1 MQKRDL
7 WIFRIVTGLFSV
19 MMVGGASMY
28 FMQNDQVREAF
39 TNLGYPTF
47 IIYPLAIAKLL
58 GLVAIWTNK
67 SPMLKEWAYAG
78 FVFELLL
85 GIGAH
90 LAVQGRQDVRRAG
103 TGRRVPTHLGVGPE
117 GLLPMVR
124 DVDHRD
130 GLDGRPAGDPVEES
144 HRVFSRGG
152 PRSPSARAR
161 ARPPSPPASPGRRRT
176 ARAPGRPAS
185 RRSRPPGSG
194 RS

>member
-67 SPMLKEWAYAG
+67 SKMLKEWAYAG
-78 FVFELLL
+78 FIFDFLLAISSHL
-85 GIGAH
+85 NVNDGEQWGAIIALILVSVSYFYH
-90 LAVQGRQDVRRAG
+90 RKLY
-103 TGRRVPTHLGVGPE
+103 PTY
-117 GLLPMVR
+117 
-124 DVDHRD
+124 VD
-130 GLDGRPAGDPVEES
+130 
-144 HRVFSRGG
+144 
-152 PRSPSARAR
+152 
-161 ARPPSPPASPGRRRT
+161 
-176 ARAPGRPAS
+176 
-185 RRSRPPGSG
+185 
-194 RS
+194 